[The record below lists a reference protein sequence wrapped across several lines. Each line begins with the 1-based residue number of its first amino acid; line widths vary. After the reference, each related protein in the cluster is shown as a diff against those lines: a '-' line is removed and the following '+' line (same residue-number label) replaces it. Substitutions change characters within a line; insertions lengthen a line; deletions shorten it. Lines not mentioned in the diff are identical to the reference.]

1 LLGPGGNGREVNV
14 SAILTSAGHATRSVR
29 VPPALADLLA
39 QAGVAVNRPGPANLQ
54 VYDERV
60 FDEVLA
66 RWSLGLGE
74 TYVDGLWDCERL
86 DEFFTAVL
94 RADLDRRALGPARL
108 RLALA
113 ALRARLANL
122 QSRARAFEVG
132 ERHYDIGN
140 DVFEAMLD
148 RRMIYSCAYWADA
161 TTLDAAQ
168 EAKLDLICRKLQL
181 APGERLL
188 DIGCGWGGLARYAA
202 ERHGVSVTGIT
213 VSKEQAE
220 LARSRCR
227 GLPVEIRVEDYRSL
241 QGRYD
246 KIVSVGMF
254 EHVGR
259 KNYAV
264 YFDTVQRLL
273 DGEGLFLLHTIGARI
288 YTEALDPWI
297 DRHIFPNGQL
307 PAPAELAGTIEP
319 RFIVEDWHN
328 FGPDYDRTL
337 MCWWENFDAAWPRL
351 RERYGER
358 FYRMFKYYLLACA
371 GLFRSRQ
378 GQLWQLVLSPR
389 EREGV
394 YRSVR

>member
-1 LLGPGGNGREVNV
+1 MG
-14 SAILTSAGHATRSVR
+14 
-29 VPPALADLLA
+29 
-39 QAGVAVNRPGPANLQ
+39 
-54 VYDERV
+54 
-60 FDEVLA
+60 
-66 RWSLGLGE
+66 
-74 TYVDGLWDCERL
+74 GLWDCERL

-94 RADLDRRALGPARL
+94 RADLDRRALGAARL

-113 ALRARLANL
+113 ALRARFSNL

-220 LARSRCR
+220 LARGRCR

-264 YFDTVQRLL
+264 YFDTARRLL
-273 DGEGLFLLHTIGARI
+273 GGEGLMLLHTIGTWVH
-288 YTEALDPWI
+288 TEALDPWVE
-297 DRHIFPNGQL
+297 RYIFPNGQL
-307 PAPAELAGTIEP
+307 PAPAELAAAIEA
-319 RFIVEDWHN
+319 RFVIEDWHN

-351 RERYGER
+351 RARYGER

-389 EREGV
+389 ERANA

>member
-1 LLGPGGNGREVNV
+1 M
-14 SAILTSAGHATRSVR
+14 SAILTPSGHAPHPVR
-29 VPPALADLLA
+29 VPPVLAELLA
-39 QAGVAVNRPGPANLQ
+39 KAGVAVNQPGPANLQ
-54 VYDERV
+54 VHEQRV
-60 FDEVLA
+60 FEEVLA

-74 TYVDGLWDCERL
+74 TYMDGLWDCERL

-94 RADLDRRALGPARL
+94 RADLDRRSVGLARL
-108 RLALA
+108 RLGLS
-113 ALRARLANL
+113 ALRARLTNL
-122 QSRARAFEVG
+122 QSRARAFQVG

-148 RRMIYSCAYWADA
+148 AGMVYSCAYWGSGAA
-161 TTLDAAQ
+161 SLDEAQ

-181 APGERLL
+181 QPGEHLL

-202 ERHGVSVTGIT
+202 ERHGVRVTGIT

-220 LARSRCR
+220 LARGRCR

-241 QGRYD
+241 DGRYD

-259 KNYAV
+259 KNYPV
-264 YFDTVQRLL
+264 YFDTARRLMSS
-273 DGEGLFLLHTIGARI
+273 EGIFLLHTIGTSV
-288 YTEALDPWI
+288 YTPHVDPWI
-297 DRHIFPNGQL
+297 DRYIFPNGQL
-307 PAPAELAGTIEP
+307 PAPAELAAAIEP

-337 MCWWENFDAAWPRL
+337 MAWSGNFEAAWPRL
-351 RERYGER
+351 RSRYGER
-358 FYRMFKYYLLACA
+358 FHRMFRYYLLASA

-378 GQLWQLVLSPR
+378 GQLWQVVLTPR
-389 EREGV
+389 ERAGA